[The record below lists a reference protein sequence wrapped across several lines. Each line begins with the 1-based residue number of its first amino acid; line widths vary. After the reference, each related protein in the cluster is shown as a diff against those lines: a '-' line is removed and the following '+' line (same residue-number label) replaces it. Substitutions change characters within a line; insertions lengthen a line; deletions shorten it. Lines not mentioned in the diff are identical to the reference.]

1 LRSLVSA
8 LLFGET
14 PLLSIKAKKSRE
26 LPNHDDPPAMK
37 VSHPCYSAIAFFVSH
52 PKEKEIFDG
61 LFNDSPSVLL
71 ANRPAG
77 CTPRRLYLAN
87 ANKLIEKTFNLA

>member
-1 LRSLVSA
+1 M
-8 LLFGET
+8 
-14 PLLSIKAKKSRE
+14 KAKKSRE

-37 VSHPCYSAIAFFVSH
+37 VSHPCYSAVAFFVSH

-61 LFNDSPSVLL
+61 LFKDFPSVLL

-87 ANKLIEKTFNLA
+87 ANKLIEKKPLT